1 MGEQDDVISG
11 DGATGVLRRPVHGHQ
26 RHPPGGLGG
35 PTHRGACRI
44 SPSASKRGGA
54 VVIGTTIIPRHNR
67 PARGSNSGWNPE
79 KTRIRREVN
88 DWIRTSGAFDGVI
101 DFDAVVRDSADPDRI
116 AAAFDCDGIH
126 PNPRGYFEMG
136 GAVPLELFS
145 R

>member
-1 MGEQDDVISG
+1 MMKLETTKQKVKTLIL
-11 DGATGVLRRPVHGHQ
+11 VLILVL
-26 RHPPGGLGG
+26 GLGG
-35 PTHRGACRI
+35 
-44 SPSASKRGGA
+44 A
-54 VVIGTTIIPRHNR
+54 VAAFVSTPKLLRLND
-67 PARGSNSGWNPE
+67 SNSGWNPE